1 MDYQDGNQQHMQNH
15 LKWTLTN
22 GILGCYNDQVF

>member
-1 MDYQDGNQQHMQNH
+1 

-22 GILGCYNDQVF
+22 